1 MICKHITR
9 YCKNYTNIENYDLAV
24 ADESVWICHH
34 KLEAF
39 FTMLELK
46 KIGRYYDVPARE
58 LVFCK
63 DEKEHQKWPH
73 KGHIEKIDKFD
84 HELLKHHGNQW
95 NKDRHWSKEQ
105 KEKYS
110 ETVKNRIWWTNGA
123 INKYSI
129 LSPGPEFRP
138 GRTVYWKRTRKQSHS
153 SK

>member
-1 MICKHITR
+1 MISNQVRR
-9 YCKNYTNIENYDLAV
+9 YCKNYTDIENYDLAII
-24 ADESVWICHH
+24 DEDIWICHH

-39 FTMLELK
+39 FTMKELK
-46 KIGRYYDVPARE
+46 EMRRYYNVSSRD

-84 HELLKHHGNQW
+84 HNLLKQYGNQW
-95 NKDRHWSKEQ
+95 NKGRGWSKEQ

-110 ETVKNRIWWTNGA
+110 ETVKNRIWWTNGV
-123 INKYSI
+123 INKLSI
-129 LSPGPEFRP
+129 NPPSPEFRP
-138 GRTVYWKRTRKQSHS
+138 GRTIYWKRTKKQSHS